1 MTSEIYI
8 LLNCQALSGEMG
20 GEEHLCCHGDFR
32 MHMDTYVIKYLH
44 QNSVIYETAR
54 QWCWKKE
61 GRDIYYVGYKMS
73 LVLLYTTGRL
83 MTPCITL
90 EHINK

>member
-8 LLNCQALSGEMG
+8 LLDCQALSGEMG

-61 GRDIYYVGYKMS
+61 GRNIYYVGVQNVTCPTIHYRKANDPM
-73 LVLLYTTGRL
+73 YNPRA
-83 MTPCITL
+83 
-90 EHINK
+90 HK